1 MQIPSSLTSL
11 ISSWLPNLWDTETK
25 AKNKQIPDLCGL
37 SLDQVLHIYKDE
49 GFCPARTVS
58 EGPPSPFIRELEQNS
73 FQQKQLTS
81 SIFNYMGST
90 TANLNRIS
98 ARLDKL
104 EPIVLEKV
112 LPICVLF
119 LLFSVSA
126 NLFLLRKMNGMQA
139 KQAQKSK
146 GDLKNLEENLE
157 SKFKKD
163 LDELKANLEKS
174 LNEKT
179 DNLQSTLSELK
190 TSQSTQNATLTTSIE
205 TVSNFT
211 EVNRGNISVQNG
223 RIDGVILQIKGVQ
236 NDLTKTE
243 NRISSIEGRLP
254 KPNSDLE
261 KAQATQFIQQTT
273 EISELRGKLTALE
286 DNQKEF
292 SITAAEVDNATGG
305 EIDKLKEICKTLGR
319 LVQNILN
326 SQRER
331 NQAIPI
337 LQETGDN
344 QLTDEQWLNN
354 MIEEI
359 SLPRS
364 RRSSWGSWSGSQQS
378 LTPPSQ

>member
-25 AKNKQIPDLCGL
+25 AKNKQVPDLCGL

-243 NRISSIEGRLP
+243 NRISSIEGKLP
-254 KPNSDLE
+254 KPNSGLE
-261 KAQATQFIQQTT
+261 TAQADQLNQHAT
-273 EISELRGKLTALE
+273 EIAELRGTHTALKADLDE
-286 DNQKEF
+286 L
-292 SITAAEVDNATGG
+292 AAE
-305 EIDKLKEICKTLGR
+305 IDDLVALCRALGAVMQNMVNPQQEKDQTSSISAEVTNQQ
-319 LVQNILN
+319 LVGPWL
-326 SQRER
+326 SQLMEKVSR
-331 NQAIPI
+331 
-337 LQETGDN
+337 
-344 QLTDEQWLNN
+344 
-354 MIEEI
+354 
-359 SLPRS
+359 PRS
-364 RRSSWGSWSGSQQS
+364 RASSWNGSQRS
-378 LTPPSQ
+378 LNSVGGPRTESPPSQ

>member
-1 MQIPSSLTSL
+1 
-11 ISSWLPNLWDTETK
+11 
-25 AKNKQIPDLCGL
+25 
-37 SLDQVLHIYKDE
+37 
-49 GFCPARTVS
+49 
-58 EGPPSPFIRELEQNS
+58 
-73 FQQKQLTS
+73 
-81 SIFNYMGST
+81 
-90 TANLNRIS
+90 
-98 ARLDKL
+98 
-104 EPIVLEKV
+104 
-112 LPICVLF
+112 
-119 LLFSVSA
+119 
-126 NLFLLRKMNGMQA
+126 MQA